1 MTRET
6 EDSSDNVNLKNILV
20 NKDYK
25 LNLRKET
32 IHFIIDYTEFD
43 QLCIAKVSEVLEDNY
58 DRITTNFKQQL
69 EEKLIIELHPDH
81 KQLHIAL
88 GFPDAPDWVRG
99 GLGIGKIAIASP
111 LNPPPG
117 SEFHNVLN
125 TAVHEFVHIIVN
137 RINENTPRWLN
148 EGIAGYEAK
157 DNNENWIIKTVKS
170 GLLNNTV
177 PNFNDLDTGDD
188 FETFFNRDGYQYSYT
203 IVEAIVNLFGY
214 NKLCSLIKSPS
225 NYVATLGVTEAELQ
239 HMWIDYI
246 KKNYC

>member
-1 MTRET
+1 MTREL
-6 EDSSDNVNLKNILV
+6 EDYSDNVDLKNITAV
-20 NKDYK
+20 KDYK
-25 LNLRKET
+25 LNLRRET
-32 IHFIIDYTEFD
+32 QHFIIDYTEFD
-43 QLCIAKVSEVLEDNY
+43 QPCIDKVSDVLENNY
-58 DRITTNFKQQL
+58 ARITTNFKQQL

-81 KQLHIAL
+81 KQLHVAL

-99 GLGIGKIAIASP
+99 GLGVGKIAIASP

-157 DNNENWIIKTVKS
+157 DNNENWIIQTVKS

-177 PNFNDLDTGDD
+177 PTFSELDTGDD

-203 IVEAIVNLFGY
+203 IVEAIVKLFDY
-214 NKLCSLIKSPS
+214 EKLCNFIKSPNS
-225 NYVATLGVTEAELQ
+225 FVDSFGLTEAELQ
-239 HMWIDYI
+239 NKWIDYI
-246 KKNYC
+246 RKNYC

>member
-32 IHFIIDYTEFD
+32 NHFIIDYTEFD

-246 KKNYC
+246 KKNY